1 MPRATLVW
9 LGLVVATLVA
19 ALIGEHSGPGG
30 ASVATAAVIVI
41 ALVKARFVG
50 LEFMELRGAPVIM
63 RIAYE
68 AWTVLVCTVL
78 LGLYLL

>member
-1 MPRATLVW
+1 VTRATLVW

-19 ALIGEHSGPGG
+19 ALIGEYSAPGGPG
-30 ASVATAAVIVI
+30 VATAAVIII

-50 LEFMELRGAPVIM
+50 LEFMELRGAPVVM

-68 AWTVLVCTVL
+68 MWTVLVCTVL